1 MNLNIAMEQFKSV
14 LEVVNNRIDVAEKN
28 QLVKQKTYL
37 RHRMSRN
44 EHNGKEHK

>member
-28 QLVKQKTYL
+28 QLVK
-37 RHRMSRN
+37 
-44 EHNGKEHK
+44 